1 MVGSFASGCL
11 HRILILHETQ
21 SRELWT
27 FYSHM
32 YGDVVVRVSAVV
44 KLGAKQGPKERVSE
58 LEITFSRICKFAWQL
73 YCLFYFIFCSSASL
87 FLL

>member
-32 YGDVVVRVSAVV
+32 YGDVVAWVSAVV